1 MLWLTDWKCSPRLTV
16 RAAAYG
22 MLLPAATQVLLKA
35 LWIGPRARRR
45 KQKKLAQVSGLGS
58 SVAALHRSVCCARA
72 RPGART
78 DAADNYKS
86 YTPNPQPYLVHS

>member
-45 KQKKLAQVSGLGS
+45 KQKKLAQVSGLGPR
-58 SVAALHRSVCCARA
+58 VAVLRRSVCCARA
-72 RPGART
+72 RPGTRT
-78 DAADNYKS
+78 EAADSYKS
-86 YTPNPQPYLVHS
+86 YTINPKPYLVDS